1 MSGRDLARTFVESYA
16 DGDLETARSLM
27 AEDAVSYVTNAEA
40 SVDRLDGRD
49 DFVARLPD
57 LTGADL
63 RVGIVQVVVVDDQRV
78 LTMIEIRAQRDD
90 ATLHNFAAF
99 LARVPGDLITELW
112 MVDAKPAVSDEFWA

>member
-49 DFVARLPD
+49 DCLHA
-57 LTGADL
+57 GA
-63 RVGIVQVVVVDDQRV
+63 IFQVYDYILVEN
-78 LTMIEIRAQRDD
+78 LSAQ
-90 ATLHNFAAF
+90 
-99 LARVPGDLITELW
+99 LIPLEAHRCRSC
-112 MVDAKPAVSDEFWA
+112 VKHSG